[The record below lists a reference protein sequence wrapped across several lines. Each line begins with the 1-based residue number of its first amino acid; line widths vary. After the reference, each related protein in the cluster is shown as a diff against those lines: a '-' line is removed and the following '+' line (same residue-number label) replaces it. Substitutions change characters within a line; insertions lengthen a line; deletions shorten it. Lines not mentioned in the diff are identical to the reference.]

1 MATGSFH
8 RSVGVR
14 CVGSEEQVNRCLVS
28 RFECYIEGIVGM
40 GGFVDLF
47 CGGSF

>member
-1 MATGSFH
+1 MFGI
-8 RSVGVR
+8 VGIV
-14 CVGSEEQVNRCLVS
+14 V
-28 RFECYIEGIVGM
+28 ECYIEGIVGM